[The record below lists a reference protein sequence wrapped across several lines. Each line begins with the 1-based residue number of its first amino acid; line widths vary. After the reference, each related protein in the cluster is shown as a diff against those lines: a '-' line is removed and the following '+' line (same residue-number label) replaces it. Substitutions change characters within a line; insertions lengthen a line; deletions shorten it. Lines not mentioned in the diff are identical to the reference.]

1 MKKLNALISKAY
13 KAKSRKASVKISN
26 FARLFVVFEFSDS
39 EIPSFSVRYIDSSV
53 GQDFEVYSKVYA
65 NEYLKGL
72 R

>member
-13 KAKSRKASVKISN
+13 KAKSRKTSVKISH

-53 GQDFEVYSKVYA
+53 GQDFEVYSKFCA
-65 NEYLKGL
+65 NEFLKGL